1 MRNPI
6 KLSGLAII
14 AMLAAT
20 GASSAQMVIQPQ
32 YRPGA
37 AVSQPFVY
45 QPGPTASANGGAP
58 SYTSPSGDSMQ
69 GPVTGYGAGGMAH
82 APGTVPNPPY
92 FRGSAGGMGR

>member
-1 MRNPI
+1 MRNSI

-37 AVSQPFVY
+37 AASQPFVY
-45 QPGPTASANGGAP
+45 QPGPTASSNGGAR
-58 SYTSPSGDSMQ
+58 SFASPSGDSMQ
-69 GPVTGYGAGGMAH
+69 GPVTGYGAGGLAH
-82 APGTVPNPPY
+82 APGTVSNPPY
-92 FRGSAGGMGR
+92 FRGGAGGMGH